1 MVDYLLLGKATTE
14 YSRLSSYVVTGVLE
28 SLVEATPSRLG
39 HTSYISLS
47 TLVHP
52 EEAGTSINTSLTESV
67 LRDIRWWHFLLSNP
81 GGRVARSARSET
93 LMLKWGDGIGTG
105 AGGTLGWLGTL
116 VFANDPLQIW
126 MGK

>member
-52 EEAGTSINTSLTESV
+52 EEAGTGTSPRYTKTSLTESI
-67 LRDIRWWHFLLSNP
+67 LRGLQWWQFLLSNP
-81 GGRVARSARSET
+81 GG
-93 LMLKWGDGIGTG
+93 
-105 AGGTLGWLGTL
+105 
-116 VFANDPLQIW
+116 
-126 MGK
+126 